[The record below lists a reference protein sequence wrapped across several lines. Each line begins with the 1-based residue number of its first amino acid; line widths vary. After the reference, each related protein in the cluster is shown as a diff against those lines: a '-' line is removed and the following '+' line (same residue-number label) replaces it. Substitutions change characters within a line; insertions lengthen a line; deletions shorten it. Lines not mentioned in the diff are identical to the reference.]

1 MVKVAGPRRSRQG
14 RVVETARSGECKAAP
29 ADLPA
34 AIVTTAAALSAIV
47 LVEQD
52 AARSYR
58 QNEKAAG
65 TRRAYGSDFRIFA
78 DWCQA
83 RGVSHLP
90 AEPGAVAT
98 FIAAEATAGS
108 RPSTIGRRLAAIR
121 YAHRLAGQ
129 PTPTDAEIV
138 GVTMRGIRRT
148 IGTAKVKKAPA
159 TADLIGRMLDH
170 VPDTLSGK
178 RDRALLLL
186 GFACALRR
194 SELVALQVADLDLL
208 SGGLRVTIRRSKTDQ
223 EGQGQTV
230 GVPAGGK
237 LLVAESVAAWMQA
250 ACITSGPIFRPINRH
265 GQVLPAAL
273 TDTSVAAIVKA
284 YAERAGLD
292 AATFAGHSL
301 RRGFLTSAA
310 HHGATLAK
318 MKAVSRHKSVDVLM
332 GYVDDA
338 EMFKDHAGSAFL

>member
-1 MVKVAGPRRSRQG
+1 MAKATSSGHSKQG
-14 RVVETARSGECKAAP
+14 RAVELTPATVPAVGQLAAAVP
-29 ADLPA
+29 L
-34 AIVTTAAALSAIV
+34 AIVRA
-47 LVEQD
+47 EQD
-52 AARSYR
+52 AAWNYR
-58 QNEKAAG
+58 QNEKSAG
-65 TRRAYGSDFRIFA
+65 TRRAYGSDFRIFVG
-78 DWCQA
+78 WCEA
-83 RGVSHLP
+83 RGVLHLP
-90 AEPGAVAT
+90 AEPETVAT
-98 FIAAEATAGS
+98 FIAAEADAGT

-148 IGTAKVKKAPA
+148 VGTTKVKKAPA
-159 TADLIGRMLDH
+159 TAEVVVDMLSH
-170 VPDTLSGK
+170 IPDTLTGK

-194 SELVALQVADLDLL
+194 SELVALQVSDLDRVP
-208 SGGLRVTIRRSKTDQ
+208 GGLRVTIRRSKTDQ
-223 EGQGQTV
+223 EGQGKTI

-237 LLVAESVAAWMQA
+237 LLVAEQVATWLQA
-250 ACITSGPIFRPINRH
+250 AGIAAGPIFRPINRH

-273 TDTSVAAIVKA
+273 ADTSVAAIVKA
-284 YAERAGLD
+284 YAGRAGLD
-292 AATFAGHSL
+292 PTTFAGHSL

-318 MKAVSRHKSVDVLM
+318 MKAVSLHKSVDTLM

-338 EMFKDHAGSAFL
+338 EMFENHAGSAFL

>member
-1 MVKVAGPRRSRQG
+1 MPRAVGPGKSMREVA
-14 RVVETARSGECKAAP
+14 AAP
-29 ADLPA
+29 IALPA
-34 AIVTTAAALSAIV
+34 VIQA
-47 LVEQD
+47 EQD

-78 DWCQA
+78 RWCEA

-90 AEPGAVAT
+90 AEPGTVAT
-98 FIAAEATAGS
+98 FIAAEAESGTK
-108 RPSTIGRRLAAIR
+108 PSTIGRRLAAIR
-121 YAHRLAGQ
+121 YAHRLAAQ
-129 PTPTDAEIV
+129 PTPTDDELV

-148 IGTAKVKKAPA
+148 IGAAKVKNAPA
-159 TADLIGRMLDH
+159 TANLLGQMLEH
-170 VPDTLSGK
+170 VPDTLTGR
-178 RDRALLLL
+178 RDRALLSL

-194 SELVALQVADLDLL
+194 SELVALQVADLEV
-208 SGGLRVTIRRSKTDQ
+208 SGDGLRVTIRRSKTDQ
-223 EGQGQTV
+223 EGQGQVV

-237 LLVAESVAAWMQA
+237 LLVAERVAAWIRA
-250 ACITSGPIFRPINRH
+250 AGITSGPIFRPINRH
-265 GQVLPAAL
+265 GQLLPAAL
-273 TDTSVAAIVKA
+273 TDTSVAAIVKV
-284 YAERAGLD
+284 YASRAGLD

-310 HHGATLAK
+310 QHGATLAK
-318 MKAVSRHKSVDVLM
+318 MKAISRHKSVDVLL

>member
-1 MVKVAGPRRSRQG
+1 MAKAVSAGRAKQGKAVVVAQ
-14 RVVETARSGECKAAP
+14 VEAP
-29 ADLPA
+29 ALLVLASAALPA
-34 AIVTTAAALSAIV
+34 IVQA
-47 LVEQD
+47 EQD

-58 QNEKAAG
+58 QNEKSAG

-78 DWCQA
+78 GWCEA
-83 RGVSHLP
+83 RSVLPLP
-90 AEPGAVAT
+90 AEPETVAT
-98 FIAAEATAGS
+98 FIAAEADAGTK
-108 RPSTIGRRLAAIR
+108 PSTIGRRLAAIR

-129 PTPTDAEIV
+129 PTPTDAELV

-148 IGTAKVKKAPA
+148 VGTAKVKKAPA
-159 TADLIGRMLDH
+159 TAQLLGRMLAH
-170 VPDTLSGK
+170 VPDTLTGK

-194 SELVALQVADLDLL
+194 SELVALQVVDLEQ
-208 SGGLRVTIRRSKTDQ
+208 SGDGLRVTIRRSKTDQ
-223 EGQGQTV
+223 EGRGQTV

-237 LLVAESVAAWMQA
+237 LLVAERVAEWIQA
-250 ACITSGPIFRPINRH
+250 SCITSGPIFRPINRH

-284 YAERAGLD
+284 YAGHAGLD
-292 AATFAGHSL
+292 PATFAGHSL

>member
-1 MVKVAGPRRSRQG
+1 MRSAAVPRQLACELAAVPVA
-14 RVVETARSGECKAAP
+14 
-29 ADLPA
+29 LPA
-34 AIVTTAAALSAIV
+34 VIQAEQGAA
-47 LVEQD
+47 QN
-52 AARSYR
+52 YR

-78 DWCQA
+78 HWCGA

-90 AEPGAVAT
+90 AKPETVAT
-98 FIAAEATAGS
+98 FIAAEADAGT
-108 RPSTIGRRLAAIR
+108 RPSTISRRLAAIR

-129 PTPTDAEIV
+129 PTPTDAELV

-148 IGTAKVKKAPA
+148 LGTAKVKKAPA
-159 TADLIGRMLDH
+159 TAEVIGKMLAH
-170 VPDTLSGK
+170 VPDTLTGK

-194 SELVALQVADLDLL
+194 SELVALQVADLEP
-208 SGGLRVTIRRSKTDQ
+208 SGGGLRITIRRSKTDQ
-223 EGQGQTV
+223 EGHGQTV
-230 GVPAGGK
+230 GVPAGGR
-237 LLVAESVAAWMQA
+237 LRVAGQVTRWMQA
-250 ACITSGPIFRPINRH
+250 AGITAGPIFRPINRH

-273 TDTSVAAIVKA
+273 TDTSVAAIVKV
-284 YAERAGLD
+284 YAGRAGLD
-292 AATFAGHSL
+292 PASFAGHSL

-310 HHGATLAK
+310 HHGVTLAK

>member
-1 MVKVAGPRRSRQG
+1 MA
-14 RVVETARSGECKAAP
+14 KAAP
-29 ADLPA
+29 SGQPKRGRAVEL
-34 AIVTTAAALSAIV
+34 V
-47 LVEQD
+47 LVQPLAVITPLLKVQPIIVHAEQD

-78 DWCQA
+78 GWCEV
-83 RGVSHLP
+83 RSVSHLP
-90 AEPGAVAT
+90 AEPETVAT
-98 FIAAEATAGS
+98 FIAAEAEVGTK
-108 RPSTIGRRLAAIR
+108 PSTIGRRLAAIR

-129 PTPTDAEIV
+129 PTPTDAELV

-148 IGTAKVKKAPA
+148 VGTAKVKKAPA
-159 TADLIGRMLDH
+159 TAGVVVDMLAH
-170 VPDTLSGK
+170 VPDTLTGK

-186 GFACALRR
+186 GFACASRR
-194 SELVALQVADLDLL
+194 SELVALQVADLELL
-208 SGGLRVTIRRSKTDQ
+208 SDGLRVTIRRSKTDQ
-223 EGQGQTV
+223 EGRGQTV

-237 LLVAESVAAWMQA
+237 LLVAERVVAWIQA
-250 ACITSGPIFRPINRH
+250 AGITSGPIFRPINRH

-273 TDTSVAAIVKA
+273 TATSVAAIVKA
-284 YAERAGLD
+284 YVGRAGLD
-292 AATFAGHSL
+292 PATFAGHSL

-310 HHGATLAK
+310 NHGATLAR

-338 EMFKDHAGSAFL
+338 EMFKCHAGSAFL

>member
-1 MVKVAGPRRSRQG
+1 MAVELVQVEAPVALLP
-14 RVVETARSGECKAAP
+14 AP
-29 ADLPA
+29 AVLPA
-34 AIVTTAAALSAIV
+34 IIQA
-47 LVEQD
+47 EQD

-58 QNEKAAG
+58 QNDKAAG
-65 TRRAYGSDFRIFA
+65 THRAYGSDFRIFA
-78 DWCQA
+78 SWCEV
-83 RGVSHLP
+83 RGVLHLP
-90 AEPGAVAT
+90 AEPETVAT
-98 FIAAEATAGS
+98 FIAAEADAGT

-129 PTPTDAEIV
+129 PTPTDAELV

-148 IGTAKVKKAPA
+148 AGIAKEKKAPA
-159 TADLIGRMLDH
+159 TAKLLGQMLDH
-170 VPDTLSGK
+170 VPDTLTGK

-194 SELVALQVADLDLL
+194 SELVALQVADLEHT

-223 EGQGQTV
+223 EGRGQTV
-230 GVPAGGK
+230 GVPIGGK
-237 LLVAESVAAWMQA
+237 LLVADRVAAWIQA
-250 ACITSGPIFRPINRH
+250 AGITAGPIFRPINRH

-284 YAERAGLD
+284 YAGRAGLD
-292 AATFAGHSL
+292 PVTFAGHSL

-310 HHGATLAK
+310 MHGATLAK

-338 EMFKDHAGSAFL
+338 EMFKDHAGLAFL

>member
-1 MVKVAGPRRSRQG
+1 MAKPASTGRRKRGRAIELVPVPAGAVIASPPL
-14 RVVETARSGECKAAP
+14 VVP
-29 ADLPA
+29 
-34 AIVTTAAALSAIV
+34 AIVQA
-47 LVEQD
+47 EQD

-78 DWCQA
+78 SWCEA
-83 RGVSHLP
+83 RGVLHLP
-90 AEPGAVAT
+90 AEPGTVAT
-98 FIAAEATAGS
+98 FIAAEAEAGTK
-108 RPSTIGRRLAAIR
+108 PSTIGRRLAAIR
-121 YAHRLAGQ
+121 YAHRLAKH
-129 PTPTDAEIV
+129 PTPTDAELV

-148 IGTAKVKKAPA
+148 VGTAKVKKAPA
-159 TADLIGRMLDH
+159 TAEVVGKMLAH
-170 VPDTLSGK
+170 VPDTLTGK

-194 SELVALQVADLDLL
+194 SELVALVVADLEP
-208 SGGLRVTIRRSKTDQ
+208 SGGGLRITIRRSKTDQ
-223 EGQGQTV
+223 EGRGQIV
-230 GVPAGGK
+230 GVPVDGRMR
-237 LLVAESVAAWMQA
+237 VAEQVMNWLQA
-250 ACITSGPIFRPINRH
+250 AGITSGPIFRPINRH

-284 YAERAGLD
+284 YAGRAGLD

-310 HHGATLAK
+310 QHGSTLAK